1 MTDLIEKVQ
10 MPDVSG
16 LTVLNTEGEVVDL
29 ESLWR
34 GRRIILTF
42 LRHFG

>member
-1 MTDLIEKVQ
+1 MTDLNEKALT
-10 MPDVSG
+10 PDVTD
-16 LTVLNTEGEVVDL
+16 LTVLSIEKEIIQL

-34 GRRIILTF
+34 NRRIILTF